1 MRKELFVKILQ
12 DPKCSFANQLHG
24 RWRSNLRFGLTKIVI
39 SSGWF
44 IRQNK
49 GKSNFI
55 VEEEGDET
63 SEEDF
68 NKHLLTSRGAFRE
81 DGIPANVPPSPAH
94 ALKKHN
100 ENKIVM
106 KFFRNLG
113 EKLKHAI

>member
-1 MRKELFVKILQ
+1 M
-12 DPKCSFANQLHG
+12 AG
-24 RWRSNLRFGLTKIVI
+24 
-39 SSGWF
+39 SSGR
-44 IRQNK
+44 I
-49 GKSNFI
+49 KSNFI
-55 VEEEGDET
+55 AEEEGDET

-81 DGIPANVPPSPAH
+81 DGIPANVPPSSAH

-113 EKLKHAI
+113 EKLKHAIFERKNEKQRTVMDAILHKFPYGRRVSKEAKEDTHMHTGP